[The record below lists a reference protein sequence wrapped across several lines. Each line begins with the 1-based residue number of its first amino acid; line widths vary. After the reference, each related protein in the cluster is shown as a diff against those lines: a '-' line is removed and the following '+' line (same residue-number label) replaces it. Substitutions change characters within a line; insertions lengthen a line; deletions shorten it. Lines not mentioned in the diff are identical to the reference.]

1 MKNYFDFTL
10 TGKRL
15 LPIWVFIYAVVII
28 PYAIYYYKFILS
40 PQDGSAKTLSPLL
53 IFLIMMIGYLAVFY
67 FIKIVIESVRFKDN
81 NIHFEGRFLTYVG
94 KVLLGFVLS
103 MITLT
108 IYMAWFIKD
117 LSKFFSN
124 NSTLN
129 SDRFQFMGKGGR
141 LFIILLLTIMLPIT
155 ILTIFGANF
164 LYPTNQSVIGFIL
177 FEGILM
183 ILMIPYFYFFYKWMI
198 DIQYKG
204 YSIKWKTKFVD
215 SFIKILIE
223 FFLTIITCGIYLPMA
238 YLRLFNYFSE
248 KTFAESEESTLQF
261 GFEFDAK
268 KDFLFI
274 WGQILLTIITLGI
287 YYPWAFSKIGKRF
300 LTKTYLISKKENE

>member
-15 LPIWVFIYAVVII
+15 LPIWIFIYVVVIV
-28 PYAIYYYKFILS
+28 PYVIYYSQMIIS
-40 PQDGSAKTLSPLL
+40 PKDGNPKTLSSLL
-53 IFLIMMIGYLAVFY
+53 VFLIMMIGYLAVFY
-67 FIKIVIESVRFKDN
+67 FIKIAIESVRYKDN
-81 NIHFEGRFLTYVG
+81 NIHFDGRFLTYVG

-103 MITLT
+103 IVTLT

-117 LSKFFSN
+117 LSIFFCN
-124 NSTLN
+124 NSSLN
-129 SDRFQFMGKGGR
+129 SDRFEFLGKGGR
-141 LFIILLLTIMLPIT
+141 LFLILLLTMLLPIT
-155 ILTIFGANF
+155 ILTIFGTKF
-164 LYPTNQSVIGFIL
+164 LYPANHSVVGFLL

-183 ILMIPYFYFFYKWMI
+183 IIMIPYIYFFYKWMI
-198 DIQYKG
+198 NIRYKG
-204 YSIKWKTKFVD
+204 YVINWNTNYVD

-223 FFLTIITCGIYLPMA
+223 FFLSIITCGIYLPMA
-238 YLRLFNYFSE
+238 YLRLFKYFSE
-248 KTFAESEESTLQF
+248 KTFAESEKTTLQF

-300 LTKTYLISKKENE
+300 ITKTYLINSNAA